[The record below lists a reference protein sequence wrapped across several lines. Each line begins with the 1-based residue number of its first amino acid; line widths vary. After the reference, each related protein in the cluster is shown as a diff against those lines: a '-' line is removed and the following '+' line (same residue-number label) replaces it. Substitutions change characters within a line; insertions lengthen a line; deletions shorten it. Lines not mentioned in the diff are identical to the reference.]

1 MTRSM
6 RSSTLL
12 APIAGTTLFLAAWE
26 ALVRLGDVRPF
37 VLRAPSQI
45 LAYLGRAPGDF
56 LAASWTT
63 AWHALVG
70 FLLAAAL
77 SVPIGA
83 VLAASPWLEQASQP
97 ILVLVQVTPFA
108 AYISSVVLW
117 LGYGS
122 PPVLFIATL
131 VCLPPLVMAMVAGMR
146 GADPATR
153 ELLASVDAAHWEVLW
168 RLRLPSALPT
178 AFAAARYSLGISLI
192 VAYLVE
198 GSNFADEG
206 LGAIGRRAAANNA
219 ADPLWATIFCAA
231 ALGTLGL
238 VLVGAIER
246 SALRWHVSQRRLLP

>member
-1 MTRSM
+1 MRHLTRTG
-6 RSSTLL
+6 RHL
-12 APIAGTTLFLAAWE
+12 APLIGMGGFLLAWE

-45 LAYLGRAPGDF
+45 VAYLGRAPGDF

-63 AWHALVG
+63 AWHAIVG
-70 FLLAAAL
+70 FALAIVL
-77 SVPIGA
+77 SVPLGA
-83 VLAASPWLEQASQP
+83 ALAASRTLERAAQP
-97 ILVLVQVTPFA
+97 VLVLIQVTPFA

-117 LGYGS
+117 LGYGD
-122 PPVLFIATL
+122 PPVVFIATL
-131 VCLPPLVMAMVAGMR
+131 VCLPPFVIAMVGGMR
-146 GADPATR
+146 SADPAAR
-153 ELLASVDAAHWEVLW
+153 ELFAAVDASGWEVLW

-178 AFAAARYSLGISLI
+178 AFTAARYTVGLALI

-219 ADPLWATIFCAA
+219 ADPLWATILCMA

-238 VLVGAIER
+238 LSIAAAERTVLH
-246 SALRWHVSQRRLLP
+246 WHASQRRLLP

>member
-1 MTRSM
+1 MSHTIRTV
-6 RSSTLL
+6 RQVAPLL
-12 APIAGTTLFLAAWE
+12 GMGLFLLAWE
-26 ALVRLGDVRPF
+26 ALVRIGDVRPF

-45 LAYLGRAPGDF
+45 VAYLGRAPGDF
-56 LAASWTT
+56 LSASWTT
-63 AWHALVG
+63 AWHAILG
-70 FLLAAAL
+70 FALAVIL
-77 SVPIGA
+77 SVPLGA
-83 VLAASPWLEQASQP
+83 VLAASRTLERASQP

-117 LGYGS
+117 LGYGD

-131 VCLPPLVMAMVAGMR
+131 VCLPPFVMAMTAGMR
-146 GADPATR
+146 SADPAAR
-153 ELLASVDAAHWEVLW
+153 ELFAAVDASPWEVLW

-178 AFAAARYSLGISLI
+178 VFTAARYSVGLALI

-219 ADPLWATIFCAA
+219 ADPLWATILCMA

-238 VLVGAIER
+238 LSIAAVERAVLH
-246 SALRWHVSQRRLLP
+246 WHASQRRLLP

>member
-1 MTRSM
+1 MNPSTRST
-6 RSSTLL
+6 SLI
-12 APIAGTTLFLAAWE
+12 APFVGTAAFLAAWE

-45 LAYLGRAPGDF
+45 LAYLGRAPADF
-56 LAASWTT
+56 LTASWTT
-63 AWHALVG
+63 AWHAVVG
-70 FLLAAAL
+70 FLLAALL

-83 VLAASPWLEQASQP
+83 ALAASPWLERASQP
-97 ILVLVQVTPFA
+97 VLVLIQVTPFA

-131 VCLPPLVMAMVAGMR
+131 VCLPPFVIAMVAGMR
-146 GADPATR
+146 SADPATR
-153 ELLASVDAAHWEVLW
+153 ELLASVDASRQEVLW

-178 AFAAARYSLGISLI
+178 TFTAARYSIGLALI

-198 GSNFADEG
+198 GSNFADDG

-219 ADPLWATIFCAA
+219 ADPLWATIFCTA
-231 ALGTLGL
+231 ALGTLSL
-238 VLVGAIER
+238 VVVGAIER
-246 SALRWHVSQRRLLP
+246 VVLRWHVSQRRLLP